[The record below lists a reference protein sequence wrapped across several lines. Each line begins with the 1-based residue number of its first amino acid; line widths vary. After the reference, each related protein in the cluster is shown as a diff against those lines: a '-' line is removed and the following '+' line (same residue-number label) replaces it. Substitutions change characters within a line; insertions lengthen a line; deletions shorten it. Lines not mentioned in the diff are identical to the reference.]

1 MAAKNPTPAAFHSFA
16 TNVSPRD
23 VGAETVIDFDV
34 AANTDY
40 EIQSCVM
47 VNDDNEVVEATVR
60 FGKVTIDTD
69 ETIGHSLV
77 DGAWSRM
84 AEDVIGRSPEDGGS
98 TEYEAD
104 LSDFDHLVPHL
115 RVRRENIEEYG
126 LDPMTAEEFADAVDA
141 LAELVADVLQADN
154 PGKIDAWL

>member
-1 MAAKNPTPAAFHSFA
+1 MAAKNPTSTAFESFA

-23 VGAETVIDFDV
+23 VGEETIVDFDI

-47 VNDDNEVVEATVR
+47 VNDDNEVVEAVVR
-60 FGKVTIDTD
+60 FGKVTIDD
-69 ETIGHSLV
+69 DDTIGRPLV
-77 DGAWSRM
+77 NSAWTSM
-84 AEDVIGRSPEDGGS
+84 AEDVIGTSPDHGGS

-115 RVRRENIEEYG
+115 RVRRPNVEECG
-126 LDPMTAEEFADAVDA
+126 MDTMTVEQFADAVDA
-141 LAELVADVLQADN
+141 LAELVVDVLQADN
-154 PGKIDAWL
+154 PNKIDEWL

>member
-1 MAAKNPTPAAFHSFA
+1 MAAKNPTPAAFDSFA

-23 VGAETVIDFDV
+23 VGAETVIDFNV
-34 AANTDY
+34 AANSDY

-47 VNDDNEVVEATVR
+47 VNDDNEVVEAIVR

-69 ETIGHSLV
+69 ETIGLSLV
-77 DGAWSRM
+77 NGAWSRM
-84 AEDVIGRSPEDGGS
+84 TEDIIGRSPEGGGD

-104 LSDFDHLVPHL
+104 LGDFDHLVPHL

-126 LDPMTAEEFADAVDA
+126 LDPMTVEEFADAVDA
-141 LAELVADVLQADN
+141 LDKLVVDVFQADS
-154 PGKIDAWL
+154 PSKIDAWL